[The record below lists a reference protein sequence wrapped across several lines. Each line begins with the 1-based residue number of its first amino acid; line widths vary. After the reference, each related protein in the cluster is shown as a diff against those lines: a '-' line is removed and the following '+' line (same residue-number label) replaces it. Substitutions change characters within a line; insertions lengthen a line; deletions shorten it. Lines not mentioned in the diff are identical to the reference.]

1 MLQVSLLCKRNYL
14 LGAAA
19 SLVLLAAVSSVV
31 LLVVSV
37 VELVLLLGVSGV
49 FSGPVDTRIS
59 IVVPFVTEPEAD
71 CEIT

>member
-1 MLQVSLLCKRNYL
+1 MLNLLCQHGYL
-14 LGAAA
+14 DGAAA
-19 SLVLLAAVSSVV
+19 SLVLFVAFVSAVV
-31 LLVVSV
+31 LVVVSV

-59 IVVPFVTEPEAD
+59 TVEPRVMGPEED